1 MNQSLSWSEQLD
13 VLLNATDR
21 NVARIK
27 QRLYPLE
34 VTTAGKYSG
43 DLAGTWISP
52 RHLPPQSEVLAQHP
66 WALETPSVSERRS
79 WTGTYRP
86 PSLWD
91 EITLLRSQLQ
101 SQAQVT
107 EALRQSVQGLLQ
119 EREQQKYKISA
130 LEASLKLLQGAPE
143 DRTLSLDQR
152 LEILR
157 RELQGLRSQVQE
169 QAQGQGQA
177 GPGRG
182 SQTRG
187 LHQELQSER
196 QLLWEE
202 SEILRQELKL
212 LRDQLSQHQ
221 ELLLKQVAEGRQAQA
236 RSWKVGPGPDL
247 LYVGYWEAN
256 LGEGVSS
263 WRGRGLVLPGPM
275 IWQMLQQLQS
285 GHKGH
290 ALEVAMTEVQDAR
303 REHNFLR
310 TSDDVLQCKLPFA
323 TTMSLS
329 SYSSE
334 VNLPGGNGSWKL
346 LKKLVRGKG
355 RDPSSGG
362 G

>member
-1 MNQSLSWSEQLD
+1 MSQSLSWSEQLD

-27 QRLYPLE
+27 VRGALGPRL
-34 VTTAGKYSG
+34 SG

-52 RHLPPQSEVLAQHP
+52 LHLPPQSEVLARHP

-79 WTGTYRP
+79 CTGTYRP

-130 LEASLKLLQGAPE
+130 LEASLKLLQGGPE

-157 RELQGLRSQVQE
+157 RDLQGLRSQVQE
-169 QAQGQGQA
+169 QAQAQGQA
-177 GPGRG
+177 GPGKG
-182 SQTRG
+182 SQIRG

-202 SEILRQELKL
+202 SEILREELKL

-236 RSWKVGPGPDL
+236 RSWK
-247 LYVGYWEAN
+247 
-256 LGEGVSS
+256 
-263 WRGRGLVLPGPM
+263 
-275 IWQMLQQLQS
+275 MLEQLQS

-310 TSDDVLQCKLPFA
+310 SGDAGCKLPFA
-323 TTMSLS
+323 TTFAMSLS

-346 LKKLVRGKG
+346 LKKLVTVLPGSTLPNLEPSCFQHHG
-355 RDPSSGG
+355 LSLEQEDPFLQDPKMLLSDL
-362 G
+362 

>member
-1 MNQSLSWSEQLD
+1 MSQSLSWSEQLD

-34 VTTAGKYSG
+34 VTTAAG

-52 RHLPPQSEVLAQHP
+52 LHLPPQSEVLARHP

-79 WTGTYRP
+79 CTGTYRP

-130 LEASLKLLQGAPE
+130 LEASLKLLQGGPE

-157 RELQGLRSQVQE
+157 RDLQGLRSQE
-169 QAQGQGQA
+169 GIFFLTLGLLTDSTLTLQAATVVGGVRDSAGGTEVTA
-177 GPGRG
+177 GPADIRSSGRKEEEKKSG
-182 SQTRG
+182 SSH
-187 LHQELQSER
+187 LS
-196 QLLWEE
+196 LL
-202 SEILRQELKL
+202 S
-212 LRDQLSQHQ
+212 SVGQHQ
-221 ELLLKQVAEGRQAQA
+221 ELLLKQ
-236 RSWKVGPGPDL
+236 
-247 LYVGYWEAN
+247 
-256 LGEGVSS
+256 
-263 WRGRGLVLPGPM
+263 
-275 IWQMLQQLQS
+275 MLEQLQS

-310 TSDDVLQCKLPFA
+310 TSDDVLQF
-323 TTMSLS
+323 
-329 SYSSE
+329 
-334 VNLPGGNGSWKL
+334 LPGSTLPNLEPSCFQHHGLSLEQEDPFLQDPKML
-346 LKKLVRGKG
+346 LSDL
-355 RDPSSGG
+355 
-362 G
+362 

>member
-1 MNQSLSWSEQLD
+1 MSQSLSWSEQLD

-34 VTTAGKYSG
+34 VTTAAG

-52 RHLPPQSEVLAQHP
+52 LHLPPQSEVLARHP

-79 WTGTYRP
+79 CTGTYRP

-130 LEASLKLLQGAPE
+130 LEASLKLLQGGPE

-157 RELQGLRSQVQE
+157 RDLQGLRSQVQE
-169 QAQGQGQA
+169 QAQAQGQA
-177 GPGRG
+177 GPGKG
-182 SQTRG
+182 SQIRG

-202 SEILRQELKL
+202 SEILREELKL

-236 RSWKVGPGPDL
+236 RSWK
-247 LYVGYWEAN
+247 
-256 LGEGVSS
+256 
-263 WRGRGLVLPGPM
+263 
-275 IWQMLQQLQS
+275 MLEQLQS

-323 TTMSLS
+323 TTFAMSLS

-334 VNLPGGNGSWKL
+334 VNLPGGNVLPGSTLPNLEPSCFQHHGLSLEQEDPFLQDPKML
-346 LKKLVRGKG
+346 LSDL
-355 RDPSSGG
+355 
-362 G
+362 

>member
-1 MNQSLSWSEQLD
+1 MSQSLSWSEQLD

-34 VTTAGKYSG
+34 VTTAAG

-52 RHLPPQSEVLAQHP
+52 LHLPPQSEVLARHP

-79 WTGTYRP
+79 CTGTYRP

-130 LEASLKLLQGAPE
+130 LEASLKLLQGGPE

-157 RELQGLRSQVQE
+157 RDLQGLRSQVQE
-169 QAQGQGQA
+169 QAQAQGQA
-177 GPGRG
+177 GPGKG
-182 SQTRG
+182 SQIRG

-202 SEILRQELKL
+202 SEILREELKL

-221 ELLLKQVAEGRQAQA
+221 ELLLKQ
-236 RSWKVGPGPDL
+236 
-247 LYVGYWEAN
+247 
-256 LGEGVSS
+256 
-263 WRGRGLVLPGPM
+263 
-275 IWQMLQQLQS
+275 MLEQLQS

-323 TTMSLS
+323 TTFAMSLS

-334 VNLPGGNGSWKL
+334 VNLPGGNVLPGSTLPNLEPSCFQHHGLSLEQEDPFLQDPKML
-346 LKKLVRGKG
+346 LSDL
-355 RDPSSGG
+355 
-362 G
+362 

>member
-1 MNQSLSWSEQLD
+1 MSQSLSWSEQLD

-34 VTTAGKYSG
+34 VTTAAG

-52 RHLPPQSEVLAQHP
+52 LHLPPQSEVLARHP

-79 WTGTYRP
+79 CTGTYRP

-130 LEASLKLLQGAPE
+130 LEASLKLLQGGPE

-157 RELQGLRSQVQE
+157 RDLQGLRSQE
-169 QAQGQGQA
+169 GIFFLTLGLLTDSTLTLQAATVVGGVRDSAGGTEVTA
-177 GPGRG
+177 GPADIRSSGRKEEEKKSG
-182 SQTRG
+182 SSH
-187 LHQELQSER
+187 LS
-196 QLLWEE
+196 LL
-202 SEILRQELKL
+202 S
-212 LRDQLSQHQ
+212 SVGQHQ

-236 RSWKVGPGPDL
+236 RSWK
-247 LYVGYWEAN
+247 
-256 LGEGVSS
+256 
-263 WRGRGLVLPGPM
+263 
-275 IWQMLQQLQS
+275 MLEQLQS

-323 TTMSLS
+323 TTFAMSLS

-334 VNLPGGNGSWKL
+334 VNLPGVLPGSTLPNLEPSCFQHHGLSLEQEDPFLQDPKML
-346 LKKLVRGKG
+346 LSDL
-355 RDPSSGG
+355 
-362 G
+362 

>member
-1 MNQSLSWSEQLD
+1 MSQSLSWSEQLD

-34 VTTAGKYSG
+34 VTTAAG

-52 RHLPPQSEVLAQHP
+52 LHLPPQSEVLARHP

-79 WTGTYRP
+79 CTGTYRP

-130 LEASLKLLQGAPE
+130 LEASLKLLQGGPE

-157 RELQGLRSQVQE
+157 RDLQGLRSQVQE
-169 QAQGQGQA
+169 QAQAQGQA
-177 GPGRG
+177 GPGKG
-182 SQTRG
+182 SQIRG

-202 SEILRQELKL
+202 SEILREELKL

-236 RSWKVGPGPDL
+236 RSWK
-247 LYVGYWEAN
+247 
-256 LGEGVSS
+256 
-263 WRGRGLVLPGPM
+263 
-275 IWQMLQQLQS
+275 MLEQLQS

-323 TTMSLS
+323 TTFAMSLS

-334 VNLPGGNGSWKL
+334 VNLPGVLPGSTLPNLEPSCFQHHGLSLEQEDPFLQDPKML
-346 LKKLVRGKG
+346 LSDL
-355 RDPSSGG
+355 
-362 G
+362 